1 MDPPLADT
9 AGPRMKVPWTGPIP
23 IPLPSRSSL
32 PHPTPPISQPICQP
46 PTHSLTLT
54 HSLTPHTGDLASS
67 TSFYP
72 NIPMG
77 HVLGMPWS
85 GVVPPATA
93 VLNAAAMVNG
103 LMSMPYTCPVVP
115 MVPLGTPEHHEDA
128 HTSLQSVGP
137 DGSTANKMS
146 MRRPWNAEEDR
157 MLVGV
162 VESIGTNT
170 WTEIAKSVPGRTGK
184 QCRERWH
191 NHLAPQ
197 IKKSK
202 WTTME
207 DIMIAQAVAEM
218 GTRWSEI
225 VKRFEGRS
233 DNDIKNRYNANKRT
247 ALRRA
252 QKFVEER
259 GVEECTGTSWQLNE
273 LQGADGSSQ
282 LDAEG
287 SEEGLQEAVK
297 EDEGGGEWAEEGAAI
312 VAPSAAADGSLTAE
326 PPYPYGGLQGGLPET
341 PPSKSSQGKC
351 KLDEQPTSSRA
362 PMAEGPDGASD
373 GAQTLAEPEGCAA
386 AALHELGDHQ
396 GDTVDAKR
404 KALLKALGF
413 GLTTAAAAAQASQP
427 KGQPNSRRQALG
439 KARLKPSPKA
449 AKRERAFMPTA
460 TLQRTGLLLE
470 QAPFASWPAAYN
482 AEGAGSS
489 SSPLP
494 CKVAVG
500 MWEEPLGY
508 PLVPS
513 CAVEAAGEA
522 STDWGIDTSLLL
534 PCAGVFAESTV
545 AKPEDIPL
553 WASTFSQAEPSP
565 STSSVALAQSPSI
578 ALD

>member
-1 MDPPLADT
+1 
-9 AGPRMKVPWTGPIP
+9 
-23 IPLPSRSSL
+23 
-32 PHPTPPISQPICQP
+32 
-46 PTHSLTLT
+46 
-54 HSLTPHTGDLASS
+54 
-67 TSFYP
+67 
-72 NIPMG
+72 MG

-103 LMSMPYTCPVVP
+103 HMSMPYTCPVVP
-115 MVPLGTPEHHEDA
+115 MVPLGTQHHEGA
-128 HTSLQSVGP
+128 PSTSLQQGRQQGVQGP
-137 DGSTANKMS
+137 NGSTAKMC
-146 MRRPWNAEEDR
+146 MRRPWNAEEDQ
-157 MLVGV
+157 MLVSA

-170 WTEIAKSVPGRTGK
+170 WTEIAKSVHGRTGK

-202 WTTME
+202 WTMME

-233 DNDIKNRYNANKRT
+233 DNDIKNRYNANKRA

-252 QKFVEER
+252 LKLVEER
-259 GVEECTGTSWQLNE
+259 GIEECTGTSLQQLNE

-282 LDAEG
+282 LEAEG
-287 SEEGLQEAVK
+287 SEEGLEEAVE
-297 EDEGGGEWAEEGAAI
+297 EDEGGECVEERAAI
-312 VAPSAAADGSLTAE
+312 AAPAAADGSFTAE
-326 PPYPYGGLQGGLPET
+326 LPYPYGGLPGGLPET
-341 PPSKSSQGKC
+341 PPSKTHLSTSQGKC

-362 PMAEGPDGASD
+362 PLAEGPAV
-373 GAQTLAEPEGCAA
+373 AHTHTLHTLHTHTLAEPEGCAA
-386 AALHELGDHQ
+386 AALHELGDCQ
-396 GDTVDAKR
+396 EDTVDAKR

-413 GLTTAAAAAQASQP
+413 GLTTAAAAAQAAHP
-427 KGQPNSRRQALG
+427 KGQPNARRKALG
-439 KARLKPSPKA
+439 KARHKPSPKG

-460 TLQRTGLLLE
+460 TMQRTGLLLE
-470 QAPFASWPAAYN
+470 ATPIHSWPAASYTGT
-482 AEGAGSS
+482 EGAGSS

-500 MWEEPLGY
+500 TWEEPLGD
-508 PLVPS
+508 PLVAP
-513 CAVEAAGEA
+513 CAVEAGEA
-522 STDWGIDTSLLL
+522 SIDWGIDTSLLL

-553 WASTFSQAEPSP
+553 WASTFGQAEPSP
-565 STSSVALAQSPSI
+565 SMSSVALAQSPSI
-578 ALD
+578 SLD